1 VAAGAVG
8 FVVLLLNNTYGFTPI
23 KNAETNAIV
32 QEIKTM
38 NVVSVDRVKT
48 VAKLEELSSK
58 LHSIS
63 APPTITSKL
72 DKLMLITDDTQ
83 FKISLD
89 KFVTTFEMSQ
99 PLPAPQANA
108 MSAVIR
114 PLMEKKTANAPLDNK
129 STTPW
134 MLYLMG
140 SLLALIL
147 ELIGIPPLAFALGIY
162 LPLQLNTPMLL
173 GGTISLLVQRS
184 TKDKD
189 LSTKRQ
195 NRGILIAS
203 GFIAGGAIM
212 GVFSTLIKFANQYVP
227 IEDAMRL
234 SLGDKPAGE
243 WLSLFML
250 VGICIYLYI
259 DAKRVKN

>member
-1 VAAGAVG
+1 
-8 FVVLLLNNTYGFTPI
+8 
-23 KNAETNAIV
+23 
-32 QEIKTM
+32 
-38 NVVSVDRVKT
+38 
-48 VAKLEELSSK
+48 
-58 LHSIS
+58 
-63 APPTITSKL
+63 
-72 DKLMLITDDTQ
+72 
-83 FKISLD
+83 
-89 KFVTTFEMSQ
+89 
-99 PLPAPQANA
+99 
-108 MSAVIR
+108 
-114 PLMEKKTANAPLDNK
+114 
-129 STTPW
+129 
-134 MLYLMG
+134 
-140 SLLALIL
+140 
-147 ELIGIPPLAFALGIY
+147 
-162 LPLQLNTPMLL
+162 MLL

>member
-1 VAAGAVG
+1 
-8 FVVLLLNNTYGFTPI
+8 
-23 KNAETNAIV
+23 
-32 QEIKTM
+32 M
-38 NVVSVDRVKT
+38 NVASVNKAKT
-48 VAKLEELSSK
+48 IVKLEALSTK
-58 LHSIS
+58 LASIS
-63 APPTITSKL
+63 APSTVTSKL
-72 DKLMLITDDTQ
+72 DKVLKSADDAE
-83 FKISLD
+83 FKMNLD
-89 KFVTTFEMSQ
+89 KFVAAFESSQ

-108 MSAVIR
+108 MSAVIK
-114 PLMEKKTANAPLDNK
+114 PLMEKKAN
-129 STTPW
+129 TPW
-134 MLYLMG
+134 MLYIIG

-173 GGTISLLVQRS
+173 GGMLSLLVQRS
-184 TKDKD
+184 TKNKV
-189 LSTKRQ
+189 LAEKRQ

-212 GVFSTLIKFANQYVP
+212 GLLSTVIKFTNQYVP

-250 VGICIYLYI
+250 IGLCVYMYI
-259 DAKRVKN
+259 DAKRVKE